1 MKMALTAHK
10 LPSIAVRSPPSR
22 PSAEESLPPSLFIF
36 FAECHR
42 YPYCAYGE
50 VIFAPFVLQ
59 LPFDWPILIEKFCIL
74 MEFFNSNFRC
84 AYGFMSA
91 VDKVKVNSAKMLM
104 NLDKTVVKFKGQK
117 LVKRKKRKLIVEISL
132 LMVISPFNNLRTY
145 TNEHSI
151 YLVVKYLI
159 GITNQLYSL

>member
-1 MKMALTAHK
+1 
-10 LPSIAVRSPPSR
+10 
-22 PSAEESLPPSLFIF
+22 
-36 FAECHR
+36 
-42 YPYCAYGE
+42 
-50 VIFAPFVLQ
+50 
-59 LPFDWPILIEKFCIL
+59 

-104 NLDKTVVKFKGQK
+104 NLDKTVVKFKGHK
-117 LVKRKKRKLIVEISL
+117 LIKRGKRKLIVEISL

>member
-1 MKMALTAHK
+1 
-10 LPSIAVRSPPSR
+10 
-22 PSAEESLPPSLFIF
+22 
-36 FAECHR
+36 
-42 YPYCAYGE
+42 
-50 VIFAPFVLQ
+50 
-59 LPFDWPILIEKFCIL
+59 

-104 NLDKTVVKFKGQK
+104 NLDKTVVKFKGHK
-117 LVKRKKRKLIVEISL
+117 LIRRKKRKLIVEISL
-132 LMVISPFNNLRTY
+132 LMVIGSLNNPSIY

-159 GITNQLYSL
+159 GIT

>member
-1 MKMALTAHK
+1 MALTAHK

-36 FAECHR
+36 FFAECHR

-50 VIFAPFVLQ
+50 VIFGPFVLQ

-104 NLDKTVVKFKGQK
+104 NLDKTVVKFKGHK
-117 LVKRKKRKLIVEISL
+117 LIRRKKRKLIVEISL
-132 LMVISPFNNLRTY
+132 LMVIGSLNNPSIY

-159 GITNQLYSL
+159 GIT